1 MGSMFHSRSFWTGL
15 SAIALAGLFAFAG
28 MTWISADIAHEN
40 DLVDAVN
47 PSEANVF
54 IAEAAV
60 NPTLPTSPVAQVTST
75 RAIPA
80 TPSSATRLQEPP
92 LAYLLRVKGEPRLT
106 PEEVAVRL
114 PILMYHRI
122 RPMKAS
128 FTSKDRTFTTTP
140 EAFEAQMRGLKAA
153 GYTTVTPRDLE
164 DAIAGR
170 MILPEKSVLLTF
182 DDGYREH
189 YTRVLPILRELNLK
203 ATYFIISQSHTSPA
217 HMTNAMIREADESGL
232 ITIAAHSRHH
242 VFLARS
248 TSANRT
254 SEILGSKQDL
264 EDMLGHEVKD
274 FAYPFGSWSQTVADE
289 TKAAGYH
296 LGFGIRLG
304 AMHGESSRYQLRRI
318 RVLDRENVVSI
329 LDAFSKP

>member
-1 MGSMFHSRSFWTGL
+1 MFHSRSFWTGL
-15 SAIALAGLFAFAG
+15 SAIALAGVFAFAG
-28 MTWISADIAHEN
+28 MSWISADMSPQSNLIDDEVVSE
-40 DLVDAVN
+40 VDVLI
-47 PSEANVF
+47 PPEAD
-54 IAEAAV
+54 AESVLLASQIV
-60 NPTLPTSPVAQVTST
+60 ETSSTST
-75 RAIPA
+75 APLA
-80 TPSSATRLQEPP
+80 PSPGARLLEPP
-92 LAYLLRVKGEPRLT
+92 LDYLLRVKGEPRFT
-106 PEEVAVRL
+106 PEDIPVRL

-153 GYTTVTPRDLE
+153 GYITITPRELE
-164 DAIAGR
+164 EAIGGR
-170 MILPEKSVLLTF
+170 MVLPEKSVLLTF

-203 ATYFIISQSHTSPA
+203 ATYFIISQSYTSPA
-217 HMTNAMIREADESGL
+217 HMNNSMIREADESGL

-248 TSANRT
+248 SSANRV
-254 SEILGSKQDL
+254 SEIVGSKQDL
-264 EDMLGHEVKD
+264 EEVLGHEVKD
-274 FAYPFGSWSQTVADE
+274 FAYPFGSWSQAVADE
-289 TKAAGYH
+289 TKAASYH